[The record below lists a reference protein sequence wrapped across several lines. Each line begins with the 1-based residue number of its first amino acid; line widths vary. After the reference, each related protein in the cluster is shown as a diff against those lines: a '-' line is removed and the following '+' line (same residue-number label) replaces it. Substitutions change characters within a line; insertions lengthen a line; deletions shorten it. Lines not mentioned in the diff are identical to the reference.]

1 MKFYFKIF
9 LFIYLSLV
17 NVYADVSEKIS
28 SKASEFISNL
38 VPGKGTTE
46 VSIDLRE
53 NYKPDYSILA
63 VRELDKKSNSNTF
76 TQFSIFNTEQNNDER
91 IIGNLGFGKRFLS
104 DDGSDGPLRT
114 TEAAPYVVGDNV
126 RVTDGPFMDF
136 SGLIQEVNHD
146 KRKLKVLVSIFG
158 RQTPVELDYL
168 QVEMES

>member
-1 MKFYFKIF
+1 MKFFLKIF

-38 VPGKGTTE
+38 VPGEGTTE

-53 NYKPDYSILA
+53 NNKPDYSILA

-104 DDGSDGPLRT
+104 DDKYMLTGSNIFFDYDDNGNFRSSVGVEARSAILEFYGNYYKGLNDGKD
-114 TEAAPYVVGDNV
+114 E
-126 RVTDGPFMDF
+126 
-136 SGLIQEVNHD
+136 
-146 KRKLKVLVSIFG
+146 KVLDGYDLRFASQI
-158 RQTPVELDYL
+158 ELHL
-168 QVEMES
+168 A